1 MKTQTT
7 PLNLYEQDYYLW
19 LEKTVQL
26 LKNGQLSALDIEN
39 LIEEIQDMG
48 ISQKNALESNLIV
61 LVMHLL
67 KWKYQPQKQ
76 TGSWRRSIREH
87 RRRILKAFRNS
98 PSLKRYFEEI
108 FDEAYQEARLQASD
122 ETGLSLETF
131 PLDCPFTKEEIL
143 NTDYL
148 PELIL

>member
-1 MKTQTT
+1 MSST
-7 PLNLYEQDYYLW
+7 LYEKDYYLW

-26 LKNGQLSALDIEN
+26 LKEGQLSALDIDN

-61 LVMHLL
+61 LLMHLL

-76 TGSWRRSIREH
+76 TGSWRGSIREH
-87 RRRILKAFRNS
+87 RRRILRAFKNS
-98 PSLKRYFEEI
+98 PSLKRYFNEI
-108 FDEAYQEARLQASD
+108 FEEAYHEARLQASD
-122 ETGLSLETF
+122 ETELSLAIF
-131 PLDCPFTKEEIL
+131 PIDCPFTREEIL

-148 PELIL
+148 PD